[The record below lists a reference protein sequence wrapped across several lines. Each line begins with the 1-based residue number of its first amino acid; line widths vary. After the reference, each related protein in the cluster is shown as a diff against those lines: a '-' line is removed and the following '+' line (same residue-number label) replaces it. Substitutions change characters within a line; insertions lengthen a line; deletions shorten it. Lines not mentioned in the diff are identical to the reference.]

1 VGTKVAFNLLT
12 KMREDR
18 SGRSTTAVGGG
29 KSGGWTV
36 QQERARGGGG
46 HSDSDNVGGNVVARG
61 AGG

>member
-1 VGTKVAFNLLT
+1 VGTKVAFNLIT

-36 QQERARGGGG
+36 RRERAGGGG
-46 HSDSDNVGGNVVARG
+46 GRSDNVGGDVVARG